1 MYSKAVAS
9 RKEFSARVVA
19 PKWANSKNLVI
30 NVFPRNAVPR
40 GVKNALGTAFRQN
53 QNSRNTLIKRFDEY
67 KYFTSITVCSSF
79 GYINNIVKLTLPP
92 SIKSISVEA
101 LYGVSLSESPYFV
114 VPEGCTTYGNHAIG
128 RSNCYIT
135 TLDLPS
141 TSASFQGYIMYQ
153 SPNIQTIILRAMT
166 PPAVTS
172 STLSGIPSRVQFYV
186 PDASVEAYKTA
197 NIWSSYSSRIHPMS
211 EYTG

>member
-1 MYSKAVAS
+1 M
-9 RKEFSARVVA
+9 
-19 PKWANSKNLVI
+19 
-30 NVFPRNAVPR
+30 
-40 GVKNALGTAFRQN
+40 
-53 QNSRNTLIKRFDEY
+53 
-67 KYFTSITVCSSF
+67 
-79 GYINNIVKLTLPP
+79 NNIVKLTLPP

-128 RSNCYIT
+128 RINCYIT

-197 NIWSSYSSRIHPMS
+197 NIWSSYASRIHPMS
-211 EYTG
+211 EYTD